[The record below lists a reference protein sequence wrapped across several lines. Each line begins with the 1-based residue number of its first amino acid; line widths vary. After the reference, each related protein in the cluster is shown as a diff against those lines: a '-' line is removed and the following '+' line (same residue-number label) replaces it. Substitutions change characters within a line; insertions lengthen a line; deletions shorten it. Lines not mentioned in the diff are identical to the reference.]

1 MSAVATPM
9 PMAIPIKMVQYG
21 VYHFFLVIIADPN
34 GNLLVHVSD
43 GHAHLKEALVQF

>member
-1 MSAVATPM
+1 MSAVAAAI

-21 VYHFFLVIIADPN
+21 VYHFFLVTTADPN

-43 GHAHLKEALVQF
+43 GHAHLKEAFVQF